1 MKKSVYSSALIGS
14 LLLLFILLTSLF
26 FDYSYTL
33 SIYSIIFFIEI
44 ISVLIYLIILNR
56 NYFVKIKPIKENKTI
71 FTLLTFWLILILPF
85 NLFWANLTFDNIS
98 MSLYG
103 FSIDLFRSLPNY
115 LVIIPL
121 VLSLYFE
128 LLADN

>member
-14 LLLLFILLTSLF
+14 LLLLFILLASLF